1 MHMEGVEI
9 AGGAY
14 SIITYPKNV
23 VSWFSKLDDIS
34 FFYEKFRSI
43 ASCYTR
49 KNGESGLFIPVKKN
63 AFVHNLTLRFET

>member
-1 MHMEGVEI
+1 MGTWDFKIERFNMHMEGVEI

-34 FFYEKFRSI
+34 FFYEKFGSI

-49 KNGESGLFIPVKKN
+49 KNGECLCP
-63 AFVHNLTLRFET
+63 